1 MRPHSHQPL
10 ARQSWVKASEVPR
23 LLDPGAELGKAGL
36 GWRNDAEMLLPPP
49 QLCCVSS
56 RAGSSLP
63 MQAKV
68 STALL
73 MSSCGHR
80 ALGVSQEVVPVLC
93 RDQNCPALQ
102 PSRAACP
109 LTELVR

>member
-1 MRPHSHQPL
+1 M
-10 ARQSWVKASEVPR
+10 KASEVPR

-56 RAGSSLP
+56 RTGSSLP

-73 MSSCGHR
+73 MSSCGRR
-80 ALGVSQEVVPVLC
+80 ALAVSQEAVPGLVPVLC
-93 RDQNCPALQ
+93 CDQNCPALQ